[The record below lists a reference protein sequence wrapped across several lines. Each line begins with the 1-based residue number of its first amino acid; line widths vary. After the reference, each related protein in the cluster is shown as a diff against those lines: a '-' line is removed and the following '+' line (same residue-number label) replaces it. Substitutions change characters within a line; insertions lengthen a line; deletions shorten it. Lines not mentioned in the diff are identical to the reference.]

1 MAVIQ
6 NKWIEKVKKKREL
19 ETAPAFEAAPTDNW
33 LPTADPKPIK
43 RYTSASRG
51 TYKHSLRGIRK

>member
-6 NKWIEKVKKKREL
+6 NTWIEKQKKKKEL

-33 LPTADPKPIK
+33 LPIDTKKPVK
-43 RYTSASRG
+43 RHTSASRG